1 VLPGGDKKTVTIS
14 HKRDF
19 QECKSKGTPPD
30 VCMTAL
36 LDRAIADEQAAQ
48 RAYGELISIL
58 PPTKENERTLTEIKN
73 EEKHHEVELFGIKR
87 GLELQREMLQRKRQ

>member
-1 VLPGGDKKTVTIS
+1 
-14 HKRDF
+14 
-19 QECKSKGTPPD
+19 
-30 VCMTAL
+30 MTAL